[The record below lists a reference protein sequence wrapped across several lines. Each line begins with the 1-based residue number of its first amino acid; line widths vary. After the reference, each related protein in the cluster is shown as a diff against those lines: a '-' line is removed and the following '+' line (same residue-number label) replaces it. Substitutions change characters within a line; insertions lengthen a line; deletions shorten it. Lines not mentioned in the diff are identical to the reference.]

1 MPRSINAGDTK
12 ILFILLFYNIIFRV
26 CTVFQLLGSSLSY
39 MWSIYMQPK
48 YVTQSQSSVPFVLL
62 DNEVTLPSPK
72 SLSDTVS
79 INIDNNMAQ
88 WVLGIVFFFCSC
100 LNALVYAIYTTYHQ
114 RSVYEN
120 QKKCYII
127 LYNWEFINV

>member
-12 ILFILLFYNIIFRV
+12 ILFILLFYNIIFRI
-26 CTVFQLLGSSLSY
+26 CTVFQLLGSSLPY

-62 DNEVTLPSPK
+62 DNEVPLPSPK

-79 INIDNNMAQ
+79 INIDNN
-88 WVLGIVFFFCSC
+88 
-100 LNALVYAIYTTYHQ
+100 
-114 RSVYEN
+114 
-120 QKKCYII
+120 
-127 LYNWEFINV
+127 